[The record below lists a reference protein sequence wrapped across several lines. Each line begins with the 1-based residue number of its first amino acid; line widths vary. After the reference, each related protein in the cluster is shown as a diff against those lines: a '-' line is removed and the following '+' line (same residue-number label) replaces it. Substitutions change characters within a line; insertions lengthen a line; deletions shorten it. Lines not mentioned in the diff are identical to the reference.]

1 MGGAGVVVLVIV
13 SFVQSGHTEKGEG
26 ARKGPGSVRV
36 GEEELVLVEE
46 V

>member
-26 ARKGPGSVRV
+26 ARKGAGSARV
-36 GEEELVLVEE
+36 GEEELVLVVE

>member
-13 SFVQSGHTEKGEG
+13 SFVQSDHTEKGEG